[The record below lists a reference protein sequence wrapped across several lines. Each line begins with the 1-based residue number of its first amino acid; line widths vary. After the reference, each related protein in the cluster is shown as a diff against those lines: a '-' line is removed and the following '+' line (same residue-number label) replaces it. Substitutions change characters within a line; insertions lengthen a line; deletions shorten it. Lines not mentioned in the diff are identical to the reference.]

1 MTSGSFCLTFFVL
14 LVVTCQDQSSS
25 DSICLNTA
33 GRVTA
38 YGSSIPDTFSD
49 DLIAAAQ
56 AADFSGDVDGLQQVS
71 TVTAK
76 AGGDPVAEGS
86 GIGNTDDRTGGG
98 GDAVISEPKS
108 NVSPTDGAISAGAAV
123 GIALAALVVLLCA
136 MFALRNGRRRG
147 YDRRDAALKLATN
160 TEDEDD
166 LVFGGDGSGGEG
178 SVPDDEDDRI
188 PGTRKVHVLGEE
200 DSLVTASHSVYRDRN
215 VEIRP
220 VRVPYDESNDRHSS
234 IKFVATAGAR
244 VGPTIPPDA
253 SRTYAADDT
262 VLL

>member
-1 MTSGSFCLTFFVL
+1 M
-14 LVVTCQDQSSS
+14 QS
-25 DSICLNTA
+25 
-33 GRVTA
+33 
-38 YGSSIPDTFSD
+38 
-49 DLIAAAQ
+49 
-56 AADFSGDVDGLQQVS
+56 ADFSDVEGLQEVS

-86 GIGNTDDRTGGG
+86 GIGNEDDRTDGG
-98 GDAVISEPKS
+98 GDSVIEEPKS

-136 MFALRNGRRRG
+136 MFAYRGRRRRG
-147 YDRRDAALKLATN
+147 YDRRDAALKLAN

-166 LVFGGDGSGGEG
+166 LIFPSGGEG

-188 PGTRKVHVLGEE
+188 PGTRKVHVLDED
-200 DSLVTASHSVYRDRN
+200 DSLVTANHSLYRDRN

-220 VRVPYDESNDRHSS
+220 VRVPYDESNDQHSS

-244 VGPTIPPDA
+244 VRPSPTIPPDA

>member
-1 MTSGSFCLTFFVL
+1 L
-14 LVVTCQDQSSS
+14 LVVTCQGGSSS

-38 YGSSIPDTFSD
+38 YGSNVPATFSD
-49 DLIAAAQ
+49 ELLSAVQ
-56 AADFSGDVDGLQQVS
+56 AANFSDVDGLQGVT
-71 TVTAK
+71 TVAAK
-76 AGGDPVAEGS
+76 SGGDPVAEGS
-86 GIGNTDDRTGGG
+86 GLENDDDRTDGGG
-98 GDAVISEPKS
+98 GDAVIEEPKS
-108 NVSPTDGAISAGAAV
+108 NVSPTDGAISAGGAV

-136 MFALRNGRRRG
+136 MFAIRNRRRRG
-147 YDRRDAALKLATN
+147 YDRRDAALKLATH

-166 LVFGGDGSGGEG
+166 LVFGGGASGGEG

-220 VRVPYDESNDRHSS
+220 VRVPYDEANDRHSS

-244 VGPTIPPDA
+244 VGPAPSIPPDA
-253 SRTYAADDT
+253 SRTYVADDT